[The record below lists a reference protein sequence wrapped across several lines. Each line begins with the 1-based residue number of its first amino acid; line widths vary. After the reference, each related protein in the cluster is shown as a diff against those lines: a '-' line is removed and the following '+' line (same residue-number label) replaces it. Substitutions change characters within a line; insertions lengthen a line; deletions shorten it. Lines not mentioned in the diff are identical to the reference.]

1 MACWQDEPSIQAY
14 LKLHNMTTGELLL
27 EFFQKQR
34 AILDRVA
41 PSKSRIAYWE
51 EAALQDPPLPIRK
64 GDVVQMWSD
73 QT

>member
-1 MACWQDEPSIQAY
+1 MACWADEPSIQVY
-14 LKLHNMTTGELLL
+14 LQQHNMTTQELLT
-27 EFFQKQR
+27 EFFTKQR

-41 PSKSRIAYWE
+41 PSKTHILYWE

-73 QT
+73 KT